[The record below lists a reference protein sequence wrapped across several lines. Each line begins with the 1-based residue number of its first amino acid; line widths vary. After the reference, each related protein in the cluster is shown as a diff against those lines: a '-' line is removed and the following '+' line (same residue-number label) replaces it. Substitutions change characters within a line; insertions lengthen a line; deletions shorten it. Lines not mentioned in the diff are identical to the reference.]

1 MLNWNEIEVAFLDM
15 DGTLLDLHF
24 DNFFWREHLPHRYAR
39 IRGLPTDQA
48 RAELHDRIERL
59 QGRLEWYC
67 IDYWSDQLGVDVAA
81 LKYEVQDRIA
91 WRPHAQAFLDALHL
105 RQIRRV
111 LVTNA
116 HPLSLSLKIAVTGL
130 DNHLDAIIC
139 SHDFGLPKEA
149 TGFWKGLAQ
158 TEPFDPR
165 TTLLVDDSVPVL
177 ANARRHGIARLL
189 AVLAPDSRREP
200 RPAPD
205 FPSIHHF
212 NELLPSLHVGSAL
225 R

>member
-1 MLNWNEIEVAFLDM
+1 MLNWNNIDSAFLDM

-24 DNFFWREHLPHRYAR
+24 DNFFWRDHLPYRYAQ
-39 IRGLPTDQA
+39 IKGLSPDQA
-48 RAELHDRIERL
+48 RAQLHDRIEQL

-67 IDYWSDQLGVDVAA
+67 IDYWSNHLGIDVAA
-81 LKYEVQDRIA
+81 LKHEVRDRIA
-91 WRPHAQAFLDALHL
+91 WRPQAQAFLDGL
-105 RQIRRV
+105 RSRDIRRV

-130 DNHLDAIIC
+130 DNYLDAIHC

-149 TGFWKGLAQ
+149 AGFWERLARI
-158 TEPFDPR
+158 EPFDPE
-165 TTLLVDDSVPVL
+165 TTLLIDDSVPVL
-177 ANARRHGIARLL
+177 ANARRHGIGQLL
-189 AVLAPDSRREP
+189 AVTAPDSRQCP
-200 RPAPD
+200 RPEPD

-212 NELLPSLHVGSAL
+212 NELLPSLHAGSPL